1 MPPSLD
7 QEREQKINEA
17 LAAYIAGDPSIRN
30 VALRFG
36 VPRST
41 LRDRIKRANIT
52 KDTQSPQAK
61 RESMLKSRAK
71 VISEKQ
77 SKDTKQR
84 EREVHI
90 QEALQYYATEEG
102 SKEGLRSLAAK
113 FGIPRSTLR
122 GRILGGSMNPRFRVQ
137 KGQKLSLAE
146 EDIIVDCISQ
156 LCRAGE
162 EVSLSRVKNMANILQ
177 QYRSTSK
184 SEKSTP
190 KQEQTKQEHQPD
202 QIQLEQQQLE
212 QQQKE
217 KKMPKTIDPETGKV
231 NQVCLGWVRGFLG
244 RHPTLIDAKGRIL
257 EAEVVKKLT
266 PQLFKDWFSNLQ
278 YQILNHS
285 GSSIGTIDPGN
296 IYNVDFTK
304 IRVSQ
309 TITDGHRQIVSSDC
323 MPFDFWT
330 SPQAEPFGVI
340 ECCSAAGTALD
351 PFLIVKAHSSYFV
364 RSEIERA
371 VETFGPS
378 SRWQFRE
385 SDDGELTEAL
395 VIEWLDSHFNPIT
408 AKAAAAVN
416 SAGDNA
422 GSPTATRVLICDFC
436 ESETLQR
443 ACQERNII
451 VIGLP
456 KHTAHEL
463 QPLDIG
469 VFNKTKRNLCMKI
482 DTFFKNTPSDDSSNP
497 DSNGLRDISASDLL
511 KCFHQARKFGVTKA
525 NIQKSFKLAG
535 IVPFDPKTVIERV
548 WEPNSNSIV
557 PYDFAAN
564 DDRDIDMDR
573 HDTITASPQEQ
584 QQPAAGLSES
594 DHMDTEEEETNKNGS
609 DDINMAPLAHSYFRP
624 APPLPQKH
632 TSSIHF
638 LNNTVPEP
646 PSSKGTMHI
655 NSVSNIINAPPVPAN
670 SIPSTNSNFSRIN
683 SGRPESVT
691 SISFLSSN
699 PEVSKPTTSNS
710 SSNSSSNGIS
720 TGTSNYRN
728 IAISEL
734 IAPPMPS
741 KLLNPA
747 FYPPQSQQPQQAQ
760 PPQQPQQPQQSQ
772 QPPQPPQPP
781 QPQQPQQS
789 QQLFPH
795 HIPHHQL
802 GTAESRPS
810 IPLPSLPDAL
820 SSPTTVA
827 GSIILNSHHPH
838 MPHHRNLLMEIA
850 PLQPAAAAGALQVP
864 LPSLASSIGSTAAT
878 PAVPTPP
885 TGSGSALGH

>member
-177 QYRSTSK
+177 QYRCTSK
-184 SEKSTP
+184 SGEQTP
-190 KQEQTKQEHQPD
+190 KQQQSKQEHQSD
-202 QIQLEQQQLE
+202 QSQPNQQQLE

-217 KKMPKTIDPETGKV
+217 KKIPKTIDPETGKV

-278 YQILNHS
+278 YQILRQDSTNGNTS
-285 GSSIGTIDPGN
+285 GIDAIDPSN

-304 IRVSQ
+304 IQVSQ

-330 SPQAEPFGVI
+330 SPQAEPFGAI

-351 PFLIVKAHSSYFV
+351 PFVIVKTQSSYFV

-385 SDDGELTEAL
+385 SDDGELTDAL
-395 VIEWLDSHFNPIT
+395 VLDWFHSHFDPIT
-408 AKAAAAVN
+408 TKAAAAAN
-416 SAGDNA
+416 SASGSA
-422 GSPTATRVLICDFC
+422 GSTAPATTRVLIGDFYGN
-436 ESETLQR
+436 ETLQR
-443 ACQERNII
+443 ACQVRNVIL
-451 VIGLP
+451 IGLP

-482 DTFFKNTPSDDSSNP
+482 DTFFKSTPSDDSSNA
-497 DSNGLRDISASDLL
+497 DCNGLRDISAGDLL
-511 KCFHQARKFGVTKA
+511 ECFHQARKFGVTKA

-535 IVPFDPKTVIERV
+535 IVPFDPNTVLERV

-564 DDRDIDMDR
+564 EDRDIDMDR
-573 HDTITASPQEQ
+573 HEPITTSLQEQQ

-594 DHMDTEEEETNKNGS
+594 DHMDTEEEENNKNGS
-609 DDINMAPLAHSYFRP
+609 EEINIIPLAHTYFRREM
-624 APPLPQKH
+624 APSLPQKH
-632 TSSIHF
+632 TSSIHL
-638 LNNTVPEP
+638 LNNNVPEP
-646 PSSKGTMHI
+646 PSSKGTLQI
-655 NSVSNIINAPPVPAN
+655 NSVNNIINSLPLPAN
-670 SIPSTNSNFSRIN
+670 SIPSTNSNYSRIN
-683 SGRPESVT
+683 SDRPESVT

-699 PEVSKPTTSNS
+699 PEVSKPTTSNANS
-710 SSNSSSNGIS
+710 SSNSSSIGVS
-720 TGTSNYRN
+720 AGTSNYRN

-734 IAPPMPS
+734 ITPT
-741 KLLNPA
+741 
-747 FYPPQSQQPQQAQ
+747 FYPPQSQQ
-760 PPQQPQQPQQSQ
+760 QQSQ
-772 QPPQPPQPP
+772 QPQK
-781 QPQQPQQS
+781 
-789 QQLFPH
+789 LFPH
-795 HIPHHQL
+795 HIPHHHQL
-802 GTAESRPS
+802 GPPESRPS

-820 SSPTTVA
+820 SSPTTVT

-838 MPHHRNLLMEIA
+838 HHHHHPHIPHHRNLLMDIA
-850 PLQPAAAAGALQVP
+850 PLQPSPVAGPLQVP
-864 LPSLASSIGSTAAT
+864 LPSLASSIGSTAAASPP
-878 PAVPTPP
+878 PAAVAATPP
-885 TGSGSALGH
+885 TGNGSATGH

>member
-184 SEKSTP
+184 SG
-190 KQEQTKQEHQPD
+190 EQTPNQQYQPD
-202 QIQLEQQQLE
+202 QSPFDQQQLE

-217 KKMPKTIDPETGKV
+217 KKIPKTIDPETGKV

-266 PQLFKDWFSNLQ
+266 PQLFKNWFSNLH
-278 YQILNHS
+278 YQILQQDSINGNTS
-285 GSSIGTIDPGN
+285 GIDAIDPGN

-304 IRVSQ
+304 IQVSQ

-330 SPQAEPFGVI
+330 SPQAEPFGAI

-351 PFLIVKAHSSYFV
+351 PFVIVKAQSSYFV

-371 VETFGPS
+371 VATFGSS

-385 SDDGELTEAL
+385 SDDGELTDAL
-395 VIEWLDSHFNPIT
+395 VLEWFHSHFDPIT
-408 AKAAAAVN
+408 TKAAAGAN
-416 SAGDNA
+416 SASSSA
-422 GSPTATRVLICDFC
+422 GSTTLAATRVLIGDFC
-436 ESETLQR
+436 ECETLKR

-451 VIGLP
+451 LIGLP

-482 DTFFKNTPSDDSSNP
+482 DTFFKSTPSGDSSNFD

-511 KCFHQARKFGVTKA
+511 ECFHQARKFGVTKI

-535 IVPFDPKTVIERV
+535 IVPFDPNTVLERV

-564 DDRDIDMDR
+564 DDRDTDMDR
-573 HDTITASPQEQ
+573 PISASPQEEQ
-584 QQPAAGLSES
+584 QQPQQQQLQPTSGLSES
-594 DHMDTEEEETNKNGS
+594 DHMDTEEEENNKNGS
-609 DDINMAPLAHSYFRP
+609 DDNNLMPLTHTYFRREP
-624 APPLPQKH
+624 APSLPQKH
-632 TSSIHF
+632 TSSIHL
-638 LNNTVPEP
+638 LNNNVLEP
-646 PSSKGTMHI
+646 PSSKGTLQI
-655 NSVSNIINAPPVPAN
+655 NSVNNIINPLPLPAH
-670 SIPSTNSNFSRIN
+670 SIPSSTTSNYSRIN
-683 SGRPESVT
+683 NGRP
-691 SISFLSSN
+691 
-699 PEVSKPTTSNS
+699 
-710 SSNSSSNGIS
+710 
-720 TGTSNYRN
+720 
-728 IAISEL
+728 
-734 IAPPMPS
+734 
-741 KLLNPA
+741 
-747 FYPPQSQQPQQAQ
+747 
-760 PPQQPQQPQQSQ
+760 
-772 QPPQPPQPP
+772 
-781 QPQQPQQS
+781 
-789 QQLFPH
+789 
-795 HIPHHQL
+795 
-802 GTAESRPS
+802 
-810 IPLPSLPDAL
+810 D
-820 SSPTTVA
+820 
-827 GSIILNSHHPH
+827 IIFNSHHHH
-838 MPHHRNLLMEIA
+838 MPHHRNLLMDIA
-850 PLQPAAAAGALQVP
+850 PLQPPPAAGALQVP
-864 LPSLASSIGSTAAT
+864 LPSLASSIGSSTA
-878 PAVPTPP
+878 PPP
-885 TGSGSALGH
+885 TGNGNPSGH